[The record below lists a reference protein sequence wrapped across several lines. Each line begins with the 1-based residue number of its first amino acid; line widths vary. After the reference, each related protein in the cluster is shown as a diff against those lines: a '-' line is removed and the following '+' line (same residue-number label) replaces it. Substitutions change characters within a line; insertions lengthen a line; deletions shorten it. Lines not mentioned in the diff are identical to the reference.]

1 MKLVQ
6 EIAET
11 KKIPKSLLKDVK
23 PRSLGSD
30 SPLAVFEAAEGLVYL
45 NTDHPFYVNYG
56 DTLGSSEP
64 LDVIALAEV
73 LTEAYLRDRGVAPHT
88 AKEIIELR
96 DSLLRQ
102 IVSVRPASAVA
113 IATRLRD
120 AGSDEKILE
129 IALTDAFKTL
139 GFDVTPLGG
148 SGKPDG
154 IAKAG
159 LGFMAELGKAGR
171 YSLTYDAKSTS
182 AAKAQTGNLHLGEVA
197 QHKKDY
203 QADFAVVAAKDFQT
217 TEEGKELAARMAE
230 TQGITLV
237 RSIDLADL
245 VEAKATRFLSLHK
258 IRELFE
264 TCKTAEDSRKWIDK
278 AISAHI
284 MPPPIVDLLYA
295 VYELQEDGR
304 DNVDLGDVKQY
315 PGKVKK
321 YDFSKYDKNQL
332 GSWFSGLHSLVPQL
346 VIFNE
351 STKTVEIHSKP
362 NIVLAAVASAISEM
376 PEKVA
381 NAVKEAL
388 PKDILQAK
396 K

>member
-1 MKLVQ
+1 
-6 EIAET
+6 
-11 KKIPKSLLKDVK
+11 
-23 PRSLGSD
+23 
-30 SPLAVFEAAEGLVYL
+30 
-45 NTDHPFYVNYG
+45 
-56 DTLGSSEP
+56 
-64 LDVIALAEV
+64 
-73 LTEAYLRDRGVAPHT
+73 
-88 AKEIIELR
+88 
-96 DSLLRQ
+96 
-102 IVSVRPASAVA
+102 
-113 IATRLRD
+113 
-120 AGSDEKILE
+120 
-129 IALTDAFKTL
+129 
-139 GFDVTPLGG
+139 
-148 SGKPDG
+148 
-154 IAKAG
+154 
-159 LGFMAELGKAGR
+159 
-171 YSLTYDAKSTS
+171 
-182 AAKAQTGNLHLGEVA
+182 
-197 QHKKDY
+197 
-203 QADFAVVAAKDFQT
+203 
-217 TEEGKELAARMAE
+217 
-230 TQGITLV
+230 
-237 RSIDLADL
+237 
-245 VEAKATRFLSLHK
+245 
-258 IRELFE
+258 
-264 TCKTAEDSRKWIDK
+264 
-278 AISAHI
+278 